1 MDYPPDRIIY
11 DVVNRVLLDSDG
23 TQIASSGLLPSVTM
37 GDRRWYNV
45 QLVIDS
51 SLTPYEVPLGTTAN
65 VFIDNDF
72 LGGNPVIPL
81 RGGVDNWANTTGSIY
96 KYYKPTIEP
105 NYVWFDGVAATKGT
119 YNTLTAGQWA
129 WYQNYLYVHLTD
141 STDPDTK
148 GDEFVT
154 FKTIN
159 PNETPPYASIDA
171 TTFNQTGTWYDLD
184 TLTYRDPVLADGEIT
199 FEINANTYE
208 FWTRLGSSRD
218 DTSTTMQIQ
227 FYAPGS
233 AFQSLILEFIFI
245 CKNRYTSSELPLDL
259 SVVNYSTTAEVL
271 ALLRAERE
279 FEFSVDGVS
288 GWQTGQ
294 TGDDRYWRERYPGG
308 LWSEP
313 IAMVVGPTGSP
324 GATGATGPTGLP
336 GATGPTG
343 AKGDTGPTG
352 SPGATGQK
360 GATGP
365 TGAPGAGL
373 YWQGDWDSGFSYGL
387 ADGVEYGGASYI
399 SIQTG
404 NLNKQPDIETTWW
417 DLFAARGGT
426 GPTGVK
432 GDTGPSGAKGDTGT
446 PGATGPTGPAG
457 GGMTNPMT
465 GPGQMIYGKTG
476 GTPEKVAAGSQYE
489 YLRMGPSDVP
499 EFAPMGAMGADE
511 LTTGVNLNT
520 GHFTKGMLI
529 ANKTTGFSL
538 TIKRATGVNYPLDR
552 GVSFLNRGAGTFTI
566 QAETGVYLNG
576 ETGASIDI
584 APWEG
589 GYLRHLATD
598 AWAVPNYTP
607 EA

>member
-23 TQIASSGLLPSVTM
+23 TQIASSGLLPSATM
-37 GDRRWYNV
+37 GDRRWYNA

-51 SLTPYEVPLGTTAN
+51 ELTPYEIPLGTTAN

-72 LGGNPVIPL
+72 RGGNPVIPL
-81 RGGVDNWANTTGSIY
+81 RGGVDNWANTTGNIY
-96 KYYKPTIEP
+96 KYYKTTIEP
-105 NYVWFDGVAATKGT
+105 DYVWFDGVAATEGT

-129 WYQNYLYVHLTD
+129 WYQDYLYVHLTD

-184 TLTYRDPVLADGEIT
+184 TETYRDPVLADGEIT

-288 GWQTGQ
+288 GWETGQ
-294 TGDDRYWRERYPGG
+294 TSDDRYWRERYPGG

-343 AKGDTGPTG
+343 ANGATGPTG
-352 SPGATGQK
+352 SPGATG
-360 GATGP
+360 
-365 TGAPGAGL
+365 
-373 YWQGDWDSGFSYGL
+373 
-387 ADGVEYGGASYI
+387 
-399 SIQTG
+399 
-404 NLNKQPDIETTWW
+404 
-417 DLFAARGGT
+417 
-426 GPTGVK
+426 PTGV
-432 GDTGPSGAKGDTGT
+432 
-446 PGATGPTGPAG
+446 PGATGPTGPIGPSGGPVGPTGAQGATGPTGSPGATGPTGAQGATGPTG

-489 YLRMGPSDVP
+489 YLRMGPSDIP

-584 APWEG
+584 AQWEG